1 MEKAPLGVLNLHGFT
16 SSLDC
21 VNGCNPYIEE
31 LGLPYRM
38 PVLRGHMQTPEALVG
53 VHWKDW
59 YEDAEAA
66 LQDLLTEVQRV
77 VVVGLSMG
85 GLVTL
90 HLAAEHPDDI
100 DAIVLVAAAL
110 KLNNPLAPGGALSF
124 LRPVVGRLVK
134 WWSMPAN
141 YADKELERLDTNY
154 ERAPMDAI
162 ITFLEYTEYV
172 RSRLPEVRAP
182 ALILQ
187 SLKDETVNPESAQI
201 IYDNISS
208 TEKSIVW
215 FDESHHEMMR
225 DLERERVFETI
236 QAYLRERLAK
246 AQAGG

>member
-1 MEKAPLGVLNLHGFT
+1 MKKASLGVLNLHGFT

-21 VNGCNPYIEE
+21 VNGLNPYIEE

-53 VHWKDW
+53 VRWSDW

-66 LQDLLTEVQRV
+66 LQDLLTEVESA

-90 HLAAEHPDDI
+90 HLAAEHPEDI
-100 DAIVLVAAAL
+100 DAIALVAAAL
-110 KLNNPLAPGGALSF
+110 RLNNPLAPGGALSF
-124 LRPVVGRLVK
+124 LRPVVKRLVK
-134 WWSMPAN
+134 WWPMTPN
-141 YADKELERLDTNY
+141 YADKELEKLDTNY

-162 ITFLEYTEYV
+162 VSFLEYTEYV
-172 RSRLPEVRAP
+172 NSRLPEVRAP

-187 SLKDETVNPESAQI
+187 SWKDQTVHPQSAQLI
-201 IYDNISS
+201 HDGIRS
-208 TEKSIVW
+208 TEKTIVW
-215 FDESHHEMMR
+215 FNESHHEMMR
-225 DLERERVFETI
+225 DVERVRVFETI